1 MVYLGLRFKFTVV
14 QLTPKMDI
22 EVRDCNPLWLRRSI
36 RLSSSCGISLPSL
49 PGVSRR

>member
-1 MVYLGLRFKFTVV
+1 MVYLEPSL
-14 QLTPKMDI
+14 QIHSILLTPKKDF

-36 RLSSSCGISLPSL
+36 RLSSSCGFSLPSL

>member
-1 MVYLGLRFKFTVV
+1 MVYLGPSFQIYSI

-22 EVRDCNPLWLRRSI
+22 EVRNCIPLWLRRSI

-49 PGVSRR
+49 PGVSGR